1 MSQADTPLSYALRN
15 DIAFVTMDDGKAN
28 ALSYVMLDALS
39 AAITRAE
46 GEAKVLVLGGRPGRF
61 SAGFDLKV
69 MMSGP
74 QEAGKLLQRGG
85 EVLLQ
90 LFGSKLPTIAA
101 CTGHALAGGALM
113 LMSCDT
119 RIGASGAFK
128 LGLNEVQIGIPVP
141 LLGYRLARDR
151 LSSKAFYAATVQATI
166 YDPAGAVEAGFLDQ
180 CVAPEALLESVTT
193 EATRLASLS
202 GSAYAFT
209 KDCIRGPLI
218 AAIREDGPAN
228 LVAIRSLMGG

>member
-1 MSQADTPLSYALRN
+1 MSQVDTPLTYGLRG
-15 DIAFVTMDDGKAN
+15 DIAFVMMDDGKAN
-28 ALSYVMLDALS
+28 ALSYTMLDALS

-46 GEAKVLVLGGRPGRF
+46 GEAKALVLTGRPGRF
-61 SAGFDLKV
+61 CAGFDLKV

-74 QEAGKLLQRGG
+74 QQAGDLLRRGG

-101 CTGHALAGGALM
+101 CTGHALAGGALV

-119 RIGASGAFK
+119 RIGTLGAFK
-128 LGLNEVQIGIPVP
+128 IGLNEVQIGIPVP

-151 LSSKAFYAATVQATI
+151 LSGRAFYAATMQATI
-166 YDPAGAVEAGFLDQ
+166 YDPAGAVEAGFLDR
-180 CVAPEALLESVTT
+180 CVAPQALLEAATA

-202 GSAYAFT
+202 GGAYAFT
-209 KDCIRGPLI
+209 KSCIRGPLI
-218 AAIREDGPAN
+218 AAIQEEGPAN
-228 LVAIRSLMGG
+228 LAAIRSLMGG